1 MPSPVTSTEAMC
13 TKLSLLRLALLAVV
27 GMLCQ
32 VTTMAQWQRAVI
44 VRPQYLDITEIHI
57 ANPTAVFAAGV
68 RGDTLVIA
76 RSSDRGA
83 SFTIAYEAS
92 AEERRSGI
100 LTITSVNDSV
110 LFACGERTFVVS
122 SDTGKSWSD
131 ATPLLPDSILSRLG
145 TFYNLTSSAS
155 YRGQYTVISGYVGG
169 NFKPIY
175 LRYYPRT
182 GTWQVLESLR
192 TYDGMTAVSDR
203 VVYAH
208 VWDSDAYKSV
218 DTGSTYSRISRDPLF
233 NVYDISFSDSIVGR
247 AAGWWFSSTTDGGVT
262 WNNKQVCRHGC
273 SSVVFVDTLN
283 GWIGSS
289 QALFRTTDGGLTWQ
303 DQTGFIDTRPEPANR
318 WRATHLVAIDSI
330 NAIFGGD
337 HGLWVTFNGG
347 VGTTSV
353 DPSGDLT
360 HPKGLQLSPNPAIDD
375 ITITTPTASAGRL
388 LIVDQA
394 GRTVYERVV
403 ASTSSID
410 HTLRVS
416 TDQFQRGVYL
426 VLFQSADGVV
436 AEKLLV
442 SW

>member
-1 MPSPVTSTEAMC
+1 MPSPFTSTEAMC
-13 TKLSLLRLALLAVV
+13 TKLPLLRLALLAVV
-27 GMLCQ
+27 GVLCQ
-32 VTTMAQWQRAVI
+32 ITTMAQWQRAVI

-57 ANPTAVFAAGV
+57 ANPMAVVVGGL
-68 RGDTLVIA
+68 RNDTLVIA

-83 SFTIAYEAS
+83 TFTIVYEALTFGGG
-92 AEERRSGI
+92 SGI
-100 LTITSVNDSV
+100 LTMTSVNDSV
-110 LFACGERTFVVS
+110 LFACGERVFVVS
-122 SDTGKSWSD
+122 SDTGRSWSD

-175 LRYYPRT
+175 LRYYPHT
-182 GTWQVLESLR
+182 GTWQVIESLAI
-192 TYDGMTAVSDR
+192 YDGMTAVSDR

-208 VWDSDAYKSV
+208 IWDSEAYKSV
-218 DTGSTYSRISRDPLF
+218 DTGSTYSRISRDPLY

-247 AAGWWFSSTTDGGVT
+247 VAGWWFSSTTDGGVT

-303 DQTGFIDTRPEPANR
+303 DQTKFIDTRPLPSNYWDAK
-318 WRATHLVAIDSI
+318 HLAAIDSNI
-330 NAIFGGD
+330 AFFGGRE
-337 HGLWVTFNGG
+337 GLWVTFNGG
-347 VGTTSV
+347 VGTTSA
-353 DPSGDLT
+353 DPSGDRS
-360 HPKGLQLSPNPAIDD
+360 HPNGLQLSPNPAIDD

-394 GRTVYERVV
+394 GRTVFERVV

>member
-1 MPSPVTSTEAMC
+1 MQSPFTSTEAMC
-13 TKLSLLRLALLAVV
+13 TKLPLLRLALLAVV

-32 VTTMAQWQRAVI
+32 LPAMAQWQRAVI
-44 VRPQYLDITEIHI
+44 VPSQYLDVTEIQI
-57 ANPTAVFAAGV
+57 ANPMAVVVGGL
-68 RGDTLVIA
+68 RNDTLVIA

-83 SFTIAYEAS
+83 TFTIVYEALTFGGG
-92 AEERRSGI
+92 SGI
-100 LTITSVNDSV
+100 LTMTSVNDSV
-110 LFACGERTFVVS
+110 LFACGERVFVVS

-192 TYDGMTAVSDR
+192 TYDGMTAVSEND
-203 VVYAH
+203 VYAH
-208 VWDSDAYKSV
+208 VWEGDIYKST
-218 DTGSTYSRISRDPLF
+218 DAGSTYSDITKYPFDGA
-233 NVYDISFSDSIVGR
+233 YDICFLDSLNGN
-247 AAGWWFSSTTDGGVT
+247 AAGGLLHSTNDGGST
-262 WNNKQVCRHGC
+262 WSSKDVCRFGC
-273 SSVVFVDTLN
+273 SSVVFVDTLY
-283 GWIGSS
+283 GWTSGSK
-289 QALFRTTDGGLTWQ
+289 ALHRTTDGGLTWQ
-303 DQTGFIDTRPEPANR
+303 DQTSFIDTRPEPAN
-318 WRATHLVAIDSI
+318 WWKATHLVAIDSN
-330 NAIFGGD
+330 NAIFGGSY
-337 HGLWVTFNGG
+337 GLWVTFNGG
-347 VGTTSV
+347 VGSTSV
-353 DPSGDLT
+353 DPSGDRP
-360 HPKGLQLSPNPAIDD
+360 HPNGLQLSPNPAIDD
-375 ITITTPTASAGRL
+375 ITITTPTASAGRV

-394 GRTVYERVV
+394 GRTVFERVV
-403 ASTSSID
+403 ESASSTV

-426 VLFQSADGVV
+426 VLFQSANGVV

>member
-1 MPSPVTSTEAMC
+1 
-13 TKLSLLRLALLAVV
+13 
-27 GMLCQ
+27 
-32 VTTMAQWQRAVI
+32 MAQWQRAVI

-83 SFTIAYEAS
+83 SFAIAYEAP
-92 AEERRSGI
+92 ADGDGSGI
-100 LTITSVNDSV
+100 QTIASVNDSM
-110 LFACGERTFVVS
+110 LFACGGNVFIASR
-122 SDTGKSWSD
+122 DTGRSWSD
-131 ATPLLPDSILSRLG
+131 ASPLLPDSILSRLG
-145 TFYNLTSSAS
+145 TQYKLTSSAS
-155 YRGQYTVISGYVGG
+155 YRGEYTVISGYVDETESV
-169 NFKPIY
+169 FIKY
-175 LRYYPRT
+175 FPRT
-182 GTWQVLESLR
+182 GSWQLIDSQLAF
-192 TYDGMTAVSDR
+192 DGMTAPGEN

-208 VWDSDAYKSV
+208 VWDRDIFKSTDSGTTYSDITKYPFDRAFDICFL
-218 DTGSTYSRISRDPLF
+218 DTLIGKAAGGLLHSTSDGGST
-233 NVYDISFSDSIVGR
+233 
-247 AAGWWFSSTTDGGVT
+247 WSSKD
-262 WNNKQVCRHGC
+262 VCRFGC
-273 SSVVFVDTLN
+273 SSVVFVDTLY
-283 GWIGSS
+283 GWTSGSK
-289 QALFRTTDGGLTWQ
+289 ALHRTTDGGLTWQ
-303 DQTGFIDTRPEPANR
+303 DQSSFIDTRPEAANL
-318 WRATHLVAIDSI
+318 WRATHLAAIDSN
-330 NAIFGGD
+330 NAIFGGSY
-337 HGLWVTFNGG
+337 GLWVTFNGG

-360 HPKGLQLSPNPAIDD
+360 HLKGLQLSPNPAIDD
-375 ITITTPTASAGRL
+375 ITITTPTASTGRV

-403 ASTSSID
+403 ESASSNV